1 MEKVWTEVTCC
12 LLSVSGFSRT
22 CGGLEGANI
31 CKSKY
36 LIDVGY
42 VLGKQIHW
50 GSPTLNMY
58 NQVEPPTSRRLSPG

>member
-12 LLSVSGFSRT
+12 LLNVFGFSRT
-22 CGGLEGANI
+22 CGGLEGAKI

-42 VLGKQIHW
+42 VLGKQFH
-50 GSPTLNMY
+50 
-58 NQVEPPTSRRLSPG
+58 